1 VDEARLLEG
10 ILRGVLGGGGR
21 RRGHRTLD
29 YLTGSRGGSVFT
41 NPQVLMTAA
50 GLAWGLIETLQGQ
63 VATTATTNAPVS
75 TPAPATAAASLPPL
89 PAVGGMAGA
98 EAAPSHASASALGGD
113 ALRLVRLAVSAAHAD
128 GAMNDAERAVLE
140 RAAVE
145 SGAGEALAAE
155 LAQPVRLAAIVA
167 GVEDPAQRV
176 TLYGLA
182 FAVARA
188 DEQVGGAERIYLAQL
203 AHLLGLDAAATA
215 RIEAAASTRIDNS
228 TGGRA

>member
-1 VDEARLLEG
+1 MDEARLLEG
-10 ILRGVLGGGGR
+10 ILRGVLGGGR
-21 RRGHRTLD
+21 KRGHRTLN
-29 YLTGSRGGSVFT
+29 YLTGSGGGSLLT

-63 VATTATTNAPVS
+63 ATSGTASAAPVAS
-75 TPAPATAAASLPPL
+75 APIPSAPATPVPPL
-89 PAVGGMAGA
+89 PVLG
-98 EAAPSHASASALGGD
+98 SASGAATGVPVSALSAE

-145 SGAGEALAAE
+145 AGATEALAAE
-155 LAQPVRLAAIVA
+155 LVRPVPLSAIVG
-167 GVEDPAQRV
+167 GVEDPAQRA

-188 DEQVGGAERIYLAQL
+188 DEHVGGAERIYLAQL

-228 TGGRA
+228 TERRA

>member
-1 VDEARLLEG
+1 
-10 ILRGVLGGGGR
+10 
-21 RRGHRTLD
+21 
-29 YLTGSRGGSVFT
+29 
-41 NPQVLMTAA
+41 
-50 GLAWGLIETLQGQ
+50 
-63 VATTATTNAPVS
+63 
-75 TPAPATAAASLPPL
+75 
-89 PAVGGMAGA
+89 
-98 EAAPSHASASALGGD
+98 
-113 ALRLVRLAVSAAHAD
+113 
-128 GAMNDAERAVLE
+128 MNDAERAVLE

>member
-1 VDEARLLEG
+1 MDEARLLEG

-50 GLAWGLIETLQGQ
+50 GLAWGLIETLQGT
-63 VATTATTNAPVS
+63 VATPARANTPVS
-75 TPAPATAAASLPPL
+75 GPAPASLASSLPPL
-89 PAVGGMAGA
+89 PVVVPVAGA
-98 EAAPSHASASALGGD
+98 DATSGGAGTGALGTD

-140 RAAVE
+140 RAALE
-145 SGAGEALAAE
+145 SGAGETLAAE
-155 LAQPVRLAAIVA
+155 LARPVPLAAIVA
-167 GVEDPAQRV
+167 GVEEPAQRV

-215 RIEAAASTRIDNS
+215 KIEAAASMRIDDS
-228 TGGRA
+228 TDGRA

>member
-1 VDEARLLEG
+1 MDEARLLEG
-10 ILRGVLGGGGR
+10 VLRGVLGGR
-21 RRGHRTLD
+21 RKRGDRTLH
-29 YLTGSRGGSVFT
+29 YLTGSRGGSLLT
-41 NPQVLMTAA
+41 SPQVLMTAA
-50 GLAWGLIETLQGQ
+50 GLAWGLIESLQAQG
-63 VATTATTNAPVS
+63 VAAASAGAPVPS
-75 TPAPATAAASLPPL
+75 PPAPAALASALPPL
-89 PAVGGMAGA
+89 PVAAAPAAAAGSAGA
-98 EAAPSHASASALGGD
+98 LSAD

-128 GAMNDAERAVLE
+128 GAMNERERAVLQ

-145 SGAGEALAAE
+145 SGAAETLAAE
-155 LAQPVRLAAIVA
+155 LAQPVPLAAIVA

-203 AHLLGLDAAATA
+203 AHLLGLDAGAVA

-228 TGGRA
+228 TDSLA

>member
-10 ILRGVLGGGGR
+10 ILRGVLGGGR
-21 RRGHRTLD
+21 KRGHRTIN
-29 YLTGSRGGSVFT
+29 YLTGSRGGSLLT
-41 NPQVLMTAA
+41 NPQVLMAAA

-63 VATTATTNAPVS
+63 VTTPAAANAPAS
-75 TPAPATAAASLPPL
+75 NPAPATLASSLPPL
-89 PAVGGMAGA
+89 PVVGPVAGA
-98 EAAPSHASASALGGD
+98 DATSGGAGTGALGTD

-128 GAMNDAERAVLE
+128 GAMNEAERAVLE

-145 SGAGEALAAE
+145 SGAGQALAAE
-155 LAQPVRLAAIVA
+155 LAQPVPLAAIVA
-167 GVEDPAQRV
+167 GVEDPAERV

-215 RIEAAASTRIDNS
+215 KIEAAASMRIDDS
-228 TGGRA
+228 TDGRA

>member
-1 VDEARLLEG
+1 MDEARLLEG
-10 ILRGVLGGGGR
+10 VLRGVLGGGGR
-21 RRGHRTLD
+21 RRGRRTLN
-29 YLTGSRGGSVFT
+29 YLTGSRGGSLLT

-50 GLAWGLIETLQGQ
+50 GVAWGLIESLQGQ
-63 VATTATTNAPVS
+63 ATTAAGGAASGSAAPAA
-75 TPAPATAAASLPPL
+75 PAPSLPPL
-89 PAVGGMAGA
+89 PVMGSSPQPAGA
-98 EAAPSHASASALGGD
+98 TAGGGLSAD

-145 SGAGEALAAE
+145 SGASEALASE
-155 LAQPVRLAAIVA
+155 LAQPVPLASIVA
-167 GVEDPAQRV
+167 GVQDPAQRA

-188 DEQVGGAERIYLAQL
+188 DAQVGGAERIYLAQL

-215 RIEAAASTRIDNS
+215 RIETTAAARIDTS
-228 TGGRA
+228 TDSPV

>member
-1 VDEARLLEG
+1 L
-10 ILRGVLGGGGR
+10 
-21 RRGHRTLD
+21 
-29 YLTGSRGGSVFT
+29 
-41 NPQVLMTAA
+41 
-50 GLAWGLIETLQGQ
+50 
-63 VATTATTNAPVS
+63 
-75 TPAPATAAASLPPL
+75 
-89 PAVGGMAGA
+89 
-98 EAAPSHASASALGGD
+98 SAD

-128 GAMNDAERAVLE
+128 GAMNESERAVLQ

-145 SGAGEALAAE
+145 SGAAEALAAE
-155 LAQPVRLAAIVA
+155 LAQPVPLAAIVA

-203 AHLLGLDAAATA
+203 AHLLGLDAAAVA

-228 TGGRA
+228 TDSPA